1 MISSHSN
8 HLSSSFQKSRHGARF
23 GNEARGVSEEVLAL
37 AHESLNRALGRD
49 GMEMFFFGFQRDL
62 MVILFFFSELY

>member
-1 MISSHSN
+1 M
-8 HLSSSFQKSRHGARF
+8 SSSFQKSRHGARF

-49 GMEMFFFGFQRDL
+49 GMEMFFLDFNG
-62 MVILFFFSELY
+62 I